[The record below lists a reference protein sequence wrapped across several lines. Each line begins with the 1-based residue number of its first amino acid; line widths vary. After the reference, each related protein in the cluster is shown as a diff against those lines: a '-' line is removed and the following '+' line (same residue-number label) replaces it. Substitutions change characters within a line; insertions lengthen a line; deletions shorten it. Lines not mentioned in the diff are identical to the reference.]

1 MRSLSGS
8 LLALALILTLSM
20 AHAQTAPPAAT
31 PAAPA
36 APAAPAVQTTPPGAP
51 AGPAAPAAPRRPAP
65 VQPTFPVPPALKGTV
80 SFACGPAKMG
90 ATSLF
95 ANTLYSES
103 SAGWDLKTAPKV
115 ENGTC
120 SSDKPFFFS
129 IPVPEGNY
137 RVQILFGGSAD
148 TVVTVRAEARR
159 LMLEKVAVK
168 AHGTLEKVFDVNV
181 RVPEYLNPDGTPS
194 RVRLKQREFGN
205 LNWDN
210 KLTLEFNGT
219 NPSFHAFSITPLTGS
234 FVDTVVYLAGDS
246 TMVDQDTDP
255 WASWGQQLP
264 RFFRPGVV
272 IANNAESGETSASFQ
287 GELRFAKV
295 MSVIKPGDYFF
306 MQFNHNDQKPGAVPL
321 DRYKEILTSF
331 VTQVRAKGAVP
342 VIVTAQHRRSFDAT
356 GHITNSLGDYPDAA
370 RKVAADTH
378 TYLIDLTAMSEVLFN
393 AMGDEGSKHAFM
405 YFPANS
411 LPGQTREYADN
422 THFNS
427 YGAYEL
433 ARCIVKGIRQN
444 KMAIAAFLDPTVPD
458 IDPAKPDPFDKFSL
472 PATPMQTQEDPTKI
486 PQANL
491 Q

>member
-1 MRSLSGS
+1 MRSFTGS
-8 LLALALILTLSM
+8 LLALVLTLTLSV
-20 AHAQTAPPAAT
+20 AHAQTALPAAT
-31 PAAPA
+31 PAP
-36 APAAPAVQTTPPGAP
+36 PAVAGAALRP
-51 AGPAAPAAPRRPAP
+51 AAP
-65 VQPTFPVPPALKGTV
+65 VQPTFPVPPALTKGV
-80 SFACGPAKMG
+80 AFACGEGKNG

-95 ANTLYSES
+95 ATTLYSEK

-137 RVQILFGGSAD
+137 RVKILFGGPAD

-168 AHGTLEKVFDVNV
+168 ANATLEKDFDVNV
-181 RVPEYLNPDGTPS
+181 RVPEFLNPDGTPN

-210 KLTLEFNGT
+210 KLTIEINGT
-219 NPSFHAFSITPLTGS
+219 NPSFHALSITPLTGS
-234 FVDTVVYLAGDS
+234 FADAVVYLGGDS
-246 TMVDQDTDP
+246 TMVDQDTNP

-264 RFFRPGVV
+264 RFFLPGVA

-287 GELRFAKV
+287 GEQRFAKI

-306 MQFNHNDQKPGAVPL
+306 MQFNHNDQKAGAVTL

-331 VTQVRAKGAVP
+331 VTQVRSKGAIP
-342 VIVTAQHRRSFDAT
+342 VIVTAQHRRSFDAS
-356 GHITNSLGDYPDAA
+356 GHITNSLGDYPAAA
-370 RKVAADTH
+370 RKVAADNKVA
-378 TYLIDLTAMSEVLFN
+378 LIDLTAMSEVMFN

-405 YFPANS
+405 YFPAHTF
-411 LPGQTREYADN
+411 PGQDKEYADI
-422 THFNS
+422 THFNN

-433 ARCIVKGIRQN
+433 ARCIVKGIGEN
-444 KMAIAAFLDPTVPD
+444 KMYIAVHLDPAVAD
-458 IDPAKPDPFDKFSL
+458 FDPAKPDPFATFSL
-472 PATPMQTQEDPTKI
+472 PQTPMMTQEDPTKI

-491 Q
+491 K

>member
-1 MRSLSGS
+1 
-8 LLALALILTLSM
+8 
-20 AHAQTAPPAAT
+20 
-31 PAAPA
+31 
-36 APAAPAVQTTPPGAP
+36 
-51 AGPAAPAAPRRPAP
+51 
-65 VQPTFPVPPALKGTV
+65 
-80 SFACGPAKMG
+80 MG

-95 ANTLYSES
+95 ANTLYSEG

-137 RVQILFGGSAD
+137 RVKILFGGPAD

-168 AHGTLEKVFDVNV
+168 ANATLEKSFDVNV
-181 RVPEYLNPDGTPS
+181 RVAEFLNPDGTPN

-219 NPSFHAFSITPLTGS
+219 NPSFHAFSITPLAGS
-234 FVDTVVYLAGDS
+234 FGDVVVYLGGDS
-246 TMVDQDTDP
+246 TMVDQDSDP

-264 RFFRPGVV
+264 RFFRLGVA
-272 IANNAESGETSASFQ
+272 IANNAESGEDASAFQ
-287 GELRFAKV
+287 GELRFAKI

-306 MQFNHNDQKPGAVPL
+306 MQFNHNDQKVNPRTNQAAVPL
-321 DRYKEILTSF
+321 DRYKQILTDY
-331 VTQVRAKGAVP
+331 VNQVRAKGAIP
-342 VIVTAQHRRSFDAT
+342 VIVTAQHRRSFGAS
-356 GHITNSLGDYPDAA
+356 GHITNSLGDYPAAA
-370 RKVAADTH
+370 RQVAADTH

-405 YFPANS
+405 YYPANT

-433 ARCIVKGIRQN
+433 ARCIVKGIREN
-444 KMAIAAFLDPTVPD
+444 KMAIAAFLDPAVPD
-458 IDPAKPDPFDKFSL
+458 FDPAKPDPFDKFSL
-472 PATPMQTQEDPTKI
+472 PATPMMRQEDPTQI

-491 Q
+491 K